1 MVMGTKFGLAVGLA
15 AGYILGA
22 RAGREQ
28 YEKIRE
34 AASKLRRIPV
44 IAAPLDSAGE
54 RVSDVVR
61 QQGER
66 VTDKVADAVKERLF
80 GAPASPS
87 QASDVGAVGTDAHM
101 SAETHS

>member
-1 MVMGTKFGLAVGLA
+1 MGTKFGLAVGLA
-15 AGYILGA
+15 AGYVLGA

-66 VTDKVADAVKERLF
+66 VTDKVADVVKERFF
-80 GAPASPS
+80 GAPVSPS